1 MYETGGKS
9 GYPFGYGAQAWFAER
24 CGVTRRTVHR
34 WCEWTDGDKRTK
46 AERRY
51 VNSNPALS
59 EEGRAALKLLDDLE
73 GHMRKHTG
81 ICDREWLTSNTKERI
96 RGHNTGEKDATDR

>member
-24 CGVTRRTVHR
+24 CGVTRRN
-34 WCEWTDGDKRTK
+34 
-46 AERRY
+46 